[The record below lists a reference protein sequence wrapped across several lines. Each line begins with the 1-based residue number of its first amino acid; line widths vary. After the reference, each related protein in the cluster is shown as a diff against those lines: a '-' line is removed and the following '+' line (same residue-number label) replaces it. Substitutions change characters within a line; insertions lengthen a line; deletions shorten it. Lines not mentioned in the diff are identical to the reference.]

1 MMAITPSL
9 LSLFTPVPSQTSS
22 MLTALYGSGASVS
35 SGARNSLSALK
46 FAESN
51 ETKSVAATAKQSDV
65 QRDIAAFLHGVASAP
80 DAATALKNP
89 AVLKV
94 LLTAN
99 GLGDQLG
106 YTALATKTLLSN
118 IKDKKSLAN
127 TLSDTRWKAVV
138 QIFDFAN
145 KGLSVLKSAAV
156 QKTITNGYAEIV
168 WRKSLDATT
177 PGLSNALS
185 FRSQAAG
192 IKTADQILG
201 NSTLR
206 TVVTTALNIPQEI
219 AFQGLLAQEKAISS
233 RVDITRFQDP
243 KFVETFTQRYLIA
256 AGNAATGASGGNPTN
271 LGFSTASLI
280 V

>member
-118 IKDKKSLAN
+118 IKDNKSLAN

-201 NSTLR
+201 NRTLR

-219 AFQGLLAQEKAISS
+219 AFQGLQAQEKAITS
-233 RVDITRFQDP
+233 RVDIKRFQDP
-243 KFVETFTQRYLIA
+243 KFVETFIQRYLIA
-256 AGNAATGASGGNPTN
+256 AGNAAAGASGGNPTN